1 MARDGSKIKL
11 RCALTVV
18 TVKHYTH
25 QTPYTLPIPPSPNL
39 PNDQAV
45 ALYPCLSFFE
55 GTTISTGRGT
65 SFPFQVL
72 GYPAPS
78 FGKFQF
84 TPMSLPGKAPNP
96 KHQDQCYLGMD
107 LRNVQRAP
115 CFDLQYLLRFF
126 QLATTQEVSFF
137 GPTFDIHVGSALLRQ
152 QLKFVAQSYI

>member
-1 MARDGSKIKL
+1 
-11 RCALTVV
+11 
-18 TVKHYTH
+18 
-25 QTPYTLPIPPSPNL
+25 
-39 PNDQAV
+39 
-45 ALYPCLSFFE
+45 
-55 GTTISTGRGT
+55 
-65 SFPFQVL
+65 
-72 GYPAPS
+72 
-78 FGKFQF
+78 
-84 TPMSLPGKAPNP
+84 MSLPGKAPNP